1 MNRLVNDSRKCEI
14 LLFKISIIVVSVIV
28 LVMSIVGAYYF
39 KNCLWDKESLNLT
52 LTLDTLFAVFITF
65 FSFSNDKSSNIFGIS
80 PNEIIRTQ
88 SEVYQFLFTKS
99 FATLLIV
106 TNLLS
111 IIHYFGAK
119 NLIVSFNETYP
130 RIQSSVGIMW
140 LPLFGILIIYFIWLL
155 IEGLKYIRKINYII
169 QNREIIYFY
178 SQVKVVDKLTDSESK
193 KYGEYIDLYESC
205 RQNNLSVL
213 LNFLQNSDDKRGVI
227 ASNSVRIMFESL
239 DKADQIAALNICRNY
254 VARENVLNKEDA
266 EKLLNE
272 IDKNLKLADRTIQ
285 IELSKK
291 FEK

>member
-130 RIQSSVGIMW
+130 CIQSSVGIMW

-272 IDKNLKLADRTIQ
+272 IDKKLEISR
-285 IELSKK
+285 
-291 FEK
+291 

>member
-140 LPLFGILIIYFIWLL
+140 LSLFGILIIYFIWLL

-272 IDKNLKLADRTIQ
+272 IDKKLEISR
-285 IELSKK
+285 
-291 FEK
+291 

>member
-1 MNRLVNDSRKCEI
+1 
-14 LLFKISIIVVSVIV
+14 
-28 LVMSIVGAYYF
+28 
-39 KNCLWDKESLNLT
+39 
-52 LTLDTLFAVFITF
+52 
-65 FSFSNDKSSNIFGIS
+65 
-80 PNEIIRTQ
+80 
-88 SEVYQFLFTKS
+88 
-99 FATLLIV
+99 
-106 TNLLS
+106 
-111 IIHYFGAK
+111 
-119 NLIVSFNETYP
+119 
-130 RIQSSVGIMW
+130 MW

-272 IDKNLKLADRTIQ
+272 IDKKLEISR
-285 IELSKK
+285 
-291 FEK
+291 

>member
-213 LNFLQNSDDKRGVI
+213 LNFLQNSDDTRGVI

-272 IDKNLKLADRTIQ
+272 IDKKLEISR
-285 IELSKK
+285 
-291 FEK
+291 

>member
-227 ASNSVRIMFESL
+227 ASNSVIIMFESL

-272 IDKNLKLADRTIQ
+272 IDKKLEISR
-285 IELSKK
+285 
-291 FEK
+291 

>member
-1 MNRLVNDSRKCEI
+1 MNRLVSDSRKCEI

-119 NLIVSFNETYP
+119 NLIVSFNETYS

-272 IDKNLKLADRTIQ
+272 IDKKLEISR
-285 IELSKK
+285 
-291 FEK
+291 

>member
-88 SEVYQFLFTKS
+88 SEVYKFLFTKS

-272 IDKNLKLADRTIQ
+272 IDKKLEISR
-285 IELSKK
+285 
-291 FEK
+291 

>member
-140 LPLFGILIIYFIWLL
+140 LPLFGILIIYFICLL

-272 IDKNLKLADRTIQ
+272 IDKKLEISR
-285 IELSKK
+285 
-291 FEK
+291 

>member
-39 KNCLWDKESLNLT
+39 KNCLWDKESLNLI

-80 PNEIIRTQ
+80 PNEVIRTQ

-272 IDKNLKLADRTIQ
+272 IDKKLEISR
-285 IELSKK
+285 
-291 FEK
+291 

>member
-193 KYGEYIDLYESC
+193 KYGEYTDLYESC

-272 IDKNLKLADRTIQ
+272 IDKKLEISR
-285 IELSKK
+285 
-291 FEK
+291 

>member
-14 LLFKISIIVVSVIV
+14 LLFKISIIVVSVII

-130 RIQSSVGIMW
+130 RIQFSVGIMW

-272 IDKNLKLADRTIQ
+272 IDKKLEISR
-285 IELSKK
+285 
-291 FEK
+291 

>member
-140 LPLFGILIIYFIWLL
+140 LPLFGILIIYF
-155 IEGLKYIRKINYII
+155 
-169 QNREIIYFY
+169 Y

-272 IDKNLKLADRTIQ
+272 IDKKLEISR
-285 IELSKK
+285 
-291 FEK
+291 

>member
-39 KNCLWDKESLNLT
+39 KNCLWDKESLNLI

-111 IIHYFGAK
+111 IIHYFRAK

-272 IDKNLKLADRTIQ
+272 IDKKLEISR
-285 IELSKK
+285 
-291 FEK
+291 

>member
-39 KNCLWDKESLNLT
+39 KNCLWDKESLNLI

-178 SQVKVVDKLTDSESK
+178 SQVKVVDKLTDSKSK

-272 IDKNLKLADRTIQ
+272 IDKKLEISR
-285 IELSKK
+285 
-291 FEK
+291 

>member
-130 RIQSSVGIMW
+130 RIQSSVGIMR

-272 IDKNLKLADRTIQ
+272 IDKKLEISR
-285 IELSKK
+285 
-291 FEK
+291 

>member
-39 KNCLWDKESLNLT
+39 KNCLWDKESLNLI

-140 LPLFGILIIYFIWLL
+140 LPLFGILIVYFIWLL

-272 IDKNLKLADRTIQ
+272 IDKKLEISR
-285 IELSKK
+285 
-291 FEK
+291 

>member
-39 KNCLWDKESLNLT
+39 KNCLWDKESLNLI

-169 QNREIIYFY
+169 QNREIICFY

-272 IDKNLKLADRTIQ
+272 IDKKLEISR
-285 IELSKK
+285 
-291 FEK
+291 

>member
-39 KNCLWDKESLNLT
+39 KNCLWDKESLNLI

-155 IEGLKYIRKINYII
+155 IEVLKYIRKINYII

-272 IDKNLKLADRTIQ
+272 IDKKLEISR
-285 IELSKK
+285 
-291 FEK
+291 